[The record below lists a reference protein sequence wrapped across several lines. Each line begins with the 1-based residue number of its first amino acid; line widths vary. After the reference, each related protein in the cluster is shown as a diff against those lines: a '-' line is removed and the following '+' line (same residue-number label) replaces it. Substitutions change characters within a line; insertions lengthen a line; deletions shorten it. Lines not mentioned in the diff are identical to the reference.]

1 MKSYTKPEIA
11 FVNFGNGN
19 PQFGTPSGV
28 CKINGNFPD
37 ANNCNFTIWTGYTVF
52 LVNTVQK
59 CTISPQDDAFGKFCY
74 DVPLADTRVFHS

>member
-37 ANNCNFTIWTGYTVF
+37 ENNCNFTIWTGYTVF

-59 CTISPQDDAFGKFCY
+59 CNVRPQDGEFGKFCY
-74 DVPLADTRVFHS
+74 DVPLADTRIFHS